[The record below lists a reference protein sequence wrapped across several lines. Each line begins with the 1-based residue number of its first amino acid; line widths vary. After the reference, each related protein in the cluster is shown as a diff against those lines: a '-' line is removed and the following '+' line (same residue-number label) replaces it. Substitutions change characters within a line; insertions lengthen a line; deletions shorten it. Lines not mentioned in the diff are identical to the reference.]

1 MKSKLF
7 PSIAIA
13 AAILVAC
20 SNDDTQVTGV
30 ISDSR
35 YISILDN
42 SNEIAQCSDENEGT
56 TYFVTDSSA
65 FLRCNSGKWITI
77 HTGDN
82 EIPRIDTVYM
92 ITKDSSRI
100 DTVYMIAKDSSRIDT
115 VYMIA
120 KDSSRIDT
128 VYMIAKDSSRIDTIY
143 SIDTVY
149 SIDSIFVRDTVQGL
163 DGKDGT
169 SCSATDT
176 TAVDGTK
183 GYNIDCGNKRV
194 GTLWNGKN
202 GLSAYEIAVQNGFEG
217 SEQDWLNLI
226 TQPEISS
233 SSEEPASSSSKQ
245 NWDFL
250 NSDKTYGLFTDT
262 RDSNVYKTI
271 VIGGKTWFAENLNYK
286 ILSSYCYDGENEA
299 CNLYGRLYPHGQA
312 KTACPPGWHLPS
324 KDEYMSMYKEASN
337 NYSNIV
343 SKHNGGNN
351 SSGFSLLYAGARL
364 SDGAFKNLDSYA
376 YLWTSTMG
384 SEGPI
389 AIGPFVVG
397 NNFYAIQ
404 YSAST
409 AFSVRCVMD

>member
-92 ITKDSSRI
+92 IT
-100 DTVYMIAKDSSRIDT
+100 KDSSRIDT

>member
-7 PSIAIA
+7 LSIAITA
-13 AAILVAC
+13 ALLVAC
-20 SNDDTQVTGV
+20 SNDDTRVTGV
-30 ISDSR
+30 VSNSQ
-35 YISILDN
+35 YISILNEGD
-42 SNEIAQCSDENEGT
+42 EIAQCSDENEGAA
-56 TYFVTDSSA
+56 YFVTDSSA
-65 FLRCNSGKWITI
+65 FLRCDSGKWVTM
-77 HTGDN
+77 HTVDN
-82 EIPRIDTVYM
+82 ET
-92 ITKDSSRI
+92 SRI
-100 DTVYMIAKDSSRIDT
+100 DTVYM
-115 VYMIA
+115 M
-120 KDSSRIDT
+120 
-128 VYMIAKDSSRIDTIY
+128 AKDSSRIDTIY

-149 SIDSIFVRDTVQGL
+149 SIDSVFIRDTVQGL
-163 DGKDGT
+163 NGNDGT

-176 TAVDGTK
+176 TATDETK
-183 GYNIDCGNKRV
+183 GYNIDCGNERV

-226 TQPEISS
+226 SQPEISS

-245 NWDFL
+245 NWEFL

-262 RDSNVYKTI
+262 RDSKVYKTI

-286 ILSSYCYDGENEA
+286 MLSSYCYDGEDEA
-299 CNLYGRLYPHGQA
+299 CDLYGRLYPQGQA

-364 SDGAFKNLDSYA
+364 SSGTSKNLNSEA

-404 YSAST
+404 YSPST